1 MIYAKAFAWLWRK
14 DMFDSLTDNSI
25 WRAWMSRIF
34 PVRIHRE
41 GGVLRI
47 EDRRPSDGFVL
58 AVIIAAF
65 CLISSAMIS
74 PPLVGSGIYWPVLI
88 LVVPGIIFAV
98 RICITPVRAT
108 YLFDKEKD
116 SYSVIQGSLLRKQCA
131 EGSVSQ
137 IRGVQVERRVVTSS
151 DDSGTSSR
159 EIYRPVLLLKQGL
172 LFGTPDVVPLREDS
186 TVDSS
191 YETATQIAAG
201 ITSYL
206 NLGAAQSVDL

>member
-1 MIYAKAFAWLWRK
+1 
-14 DMFDSLTDNSI
+14 
-25 WRAWMSRIF
+25 MSRIF

-88 LVVPGIIFAV
+88 LVVPGVIFAV
-98 RICITPVRAT
+98 RIFITPVRAT

-116 SYSVIQGSLLRKQCA
+116 SYSVIQGSLLRRQSA

-137 IRGVQVERRVVTSS
+137 IRGVQVERHVV
-151 DDSGTSSR
+151 SGTDDMGSYSK
-159 EIYRPVLLLKQGL
+159 ETYRPVLLLKQGM
-172 LFGTPDVVPLREDS
+172 LFGSPDIIPLREDS
-186 TVDSS
+186 TIDSS
-191 YETATQIAAG
+191 YETATEIAAG

-206 NLGAAQSVDL
+206 SLNAAESVDL